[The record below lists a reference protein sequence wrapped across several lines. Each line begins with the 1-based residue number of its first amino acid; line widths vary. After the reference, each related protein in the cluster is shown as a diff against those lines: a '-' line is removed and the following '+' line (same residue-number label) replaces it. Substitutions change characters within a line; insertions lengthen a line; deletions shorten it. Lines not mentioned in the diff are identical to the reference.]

1 MSFRCFLAVFNCRK
15 ARQHRRFQRKTGLLS
30 NRISSKPCMT
40 MRNRENAMKLRQRR
54 PSYFTIVIENTN
66 NPVPSPVLRR
76 ASAKFGSNRLDNE
89 ISRQD
94 GPFPP
99 CSGGFAIPPL
109 PSIRICNASKINL
122 MDAMFSGKRDCASE
136 FVCFCKPI

>member
-15 ARQHRRFQRKTGLLS
+15 ARQHRRFQRKTRPLS

-40 MRNRENAMKLRQRR
+40 LKNSGSAMKSRQRR